1 MYGRSGMSDQT
12 LTRRGEATR
21 ARLLEAAVDEL
32 IERDG
37 ALEVAS
43 VAARADVSVGL
54 LYRYF
59 GSKAGLVAT
68 VVADFYDRSLKEIA
82 EGDDRG
88 ADWAT
93 RERGR
98 TERSVAFYYREPL
111 APIVLTLLAREGEVA
126 AVEARFI
133 AKLVDDA
140 SRSVQRGQRHG
151 EIPEELDA
159 RMIGA
164 MLMGAFRVAIAEA
177 LTRRRRPLESA
188 LVDEM
193 WRFVVAG
200 VRFAP
205 EDAPRGLLAETGD
218 AGDAEPGEASA

>member
-1 MYGRSGMSDQT
+1 MSDQT

-21 ARLLEAAVDEL
+21 ARLLEAAIEEL

-43 VAARADVSVGL
+43 VAGRADVSVGL

-68 VVADFYDRSLKEIA
+68 VVADFYDRSITEIS
-82 EGDDRG
+82 EGDDR
-88 ADWAT
+88 ALDWAA
-93 RERGR
+93 RERRR

-111 APIVLTLLAREGEVA
+111 APIVLTLLAREGDVA

-133 AKLVDDA
+133 TKLVDDA
-140 SRSVQRGQRHG
+140 ARSVQRGQREG
-151 EIPEELDA
+151 EIPADLDA

-177 LTRRRRPLESA
+177 LTRKRRPAQATLTE
-188 LVDEM
+188 EM

-200 VRFAP
+200 VRFIP
-205 EDAPRGLLAETGD
+205 EDERPPR
-218 AGDAEPGEASA
+218 EASSPPAA

>member
-1 MYGRSGMSDQT
+1 MSDQT

-21 ARLLEAAVDEL
+21 SRLLEAAMAEL
-32 IERDG
+32 VERDG

-59 GSKAGLVAT
+59 GSKAGLVAAI
-68 VVADFYDRSLKEIA
+68 VADFYDRSLKEIG
-82 EGDDRG
+82 EGDDR
-88 ADWAT
+88 ALDWAA
-93 RERGR
+93 RERRR

-133 AKLVDDA
+133 TKLVDDA
-140 SRSVQRGQRHG
+140 ARSVQRGQRNG

-164 MLMGAFRVAIAEA
+164 MLIGAFRVSIAEA
-177 LTRRRRPLESA
+177 LTRKRRPTQSA
-188 LVDEM
+188 LTEQM
-193 WRFVVAG
+193 WHFVVAG
-200 VRFAP
+200 ARFV
-205 EDAPRGLLAETGD
+205 PRDERGRDERESEGERAADGRTG
-218 AGDAEPGEASA
+218 A

>member
-1 MYGRSGMSDQT
+1 MSEQT

-21 ARLLEAAVDEL
+21 ARLLEAARTEL
-32 IERDG
+32 VERDG

-43 VAARADVSVGL
+43 VATRADVSVGL

-59 GSKAGLVAT
+59 GSKAGLVAA
-68 VVADFYDRSLKEIA
+68 VVADFYDRSLQEIA
-82 EGDDRG
+82 VGDDR
-88 ADWAT
+88 AHDWAT

-133 AKLVDDA
+133 TKLVDDA
-140 SRSVQRGQRHG
+140 ARSVQRGQRQG
-151 EIPEELDA
+151 EIPTDLDA

-164 MLMGAFRVAIAEA
+164 MLIGAFRVAIAEA
-177 LTRRRRPLESA
+177 LTRRNRPAQATLTA
-188 LVDEM
+188 EM
-193 WRFVVAG
+193 WHFVVAG
-200 VRFAP
+200 VRFGA
-205 EDAPRGLLAETGD
+205 DA
-218 AGDAEPGEASA
+218 DAEPPGAQTAGA

>member
-1 MYGRSGMSDQT
+1 MSDQT

-21 ARLLEAAVDEL
+21 ARLLEAAVEEL

-82 EGDDRG
+82 EGDDR
-88 ADWAT
+88 AQDWAT

-111 APIVLTLLAREGEVA
+111 APIVLTLLAREAEVA

-133 AKLVDDA
+133 TKLVDDA
-140 SRSVQRGQRHG
+140 ARSVQRGQRHG
-151 EIPEELDA
+151 EIPEELDS

-177 LTRRRRPLESA
+177 LTRKRRPSQSA
-188 LVDEM
+188 LTEEM

-200 VRFAP
+200 VRFVADD
-205 EDAPRGLLAETGD
+205 EDAAATP
-218 AGDAEPGEASA
+218 

>member
-1 MYGRSGMSDQT
+1 MSDQT

-37 ALEVAS
+37 SLEVAS

-68 VVADFYDRSLKEIA
+68 VVADFYDRSLKEIS
-82 EGDDRG
+82 EGDDR
-88 ADWAT
+88 ALDWAS

-111 APIVLTLLAREGEVA
+111 APIVLTLLGREGEVA
-126 AVEARFI
+126 AVEARFLT
-133 AKLVDDA
+133 KLVDDA
-140 SRSVQRGQRHG
+140 ARSVQRGQRQG
-151 EIPEELDA
+151 ELPQSLDA
-159 RMIGA
+159 RMVGA
-164 MLMGAFRVAIAEA
+164 MLIGAFRVAIAEA
-177 LTRRRRPLESA
+177 LTRKRRPPQSA
-188 LVDEM
+188 LTEEM
-193 WRFVVAG
+193 WHFVVAG
-200 VRFAP
+200 ARFG
-205 EDAPRGLLAETGD
+205 EHDD
-218 AGDAEPGEASA
+218 AG

>member
-1 MYGRSGMSDQT
+1 MSDQT

-68 VVADFYDRSLKEIA
+68 VVADFYDRSLKETG
-82 EGDDRG
+82 EGDDRSL
-88 ADWAT
+88 DWAA

-133 AKLVDDA
+133 TKLVDDA
-140 SRSVQRGQRHG
+140 ARSVQRGQRQG
-151 EIPEELDA
+151 EIPEDLDA

-177 LTRRRRPLESA
+177 LTRSRRPSQSA
-188 LVDEM
+188 LTEEM

-205 EDAPRGLLAETGD
+205 EDVPEGRVAPPSED
-218 AGDAEPGEASA
+218 AGPPTA